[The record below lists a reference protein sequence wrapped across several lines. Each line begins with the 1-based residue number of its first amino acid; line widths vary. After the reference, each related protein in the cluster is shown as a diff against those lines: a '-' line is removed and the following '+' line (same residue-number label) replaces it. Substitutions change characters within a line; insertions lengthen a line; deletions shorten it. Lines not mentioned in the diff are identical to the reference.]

1 VKGVGVHDHVFHR
14 ADQRGTEA
22 GDERRSDAAPPRP
35 RAQTP
40 VPSERGPA
48 TGPGIAF
55 PDAGRITAA
64 TTGRPTTRRASY
76 AVSTRIRRA
85 SPAADAPPGHEKTSW
100 ADPAALSAEMAAR
113 RRPVPEPEVGR
124 TVRLP
129 DIVVESAGVETDS
142 VNGQLQ
148 YQGTTARHGPEP
160 ATDFGDTQPGSY
172 VLTGITVTKNEG
184 SYDVSATLQHHV
196 TFQVRDEV
204 GPGTAREKN
213 IESENDPRITARN
226 YEAIAADLT
235 PRMNDLGG
243 RPPRLAYWSRGLTI
257 IHEQFHADDN
267 VGLSRTGVGD
277 AQGWLNQ
284 QQTDSA
290 EGVQHL
296 LEQAVV
302 QVKKTRDDGMKMPGR
317 EERAYGDG
325 APLYLALVNRI
336 RSKFSKG
343 EGGARAD
350 SVKPDPNKQGTSGSK
365 PKRDL
370 RSSG

>member
-1 VKGVGVHDHVFHR
+1 M
-14 ADQRGTEA
+14 
-22 GDERRSDAAPPRP
+22 
-35 RAQTP
+35 
-40 VPSERGPA
+40 
-48 TGPGIAF
+48 
-55 PDAGRITAA
+55 
-64 TTGRPTTRRASY
+64 
-76 AVSTRIRRA
+76 
-85 SPAADAPPGHEKTSW
+85 PGHEKTD
-100 ADPAALSAEMAAR
+100 ADDPAVVAAALAAR
-113 RRPVPEPEVGR
+113 RGGPIPEPGLGA

-129 DIVVESAGVETDS
+129 DIVVESTAVETDS
-142 VNGQLQ
+142 VRGQIL
-148 YQGTTARHGPEP
+148 YQGATAQHGPEP
-160 ATDFGDTQPGSY
+160 ATDFGDTQPGNY
-172 VLTGITVTKNEG
+172 VLTGITVTKTEG

-257 IHEQFHADDN
+257 IHEQFHADDT

-277 AQGWLNQ
+277 AQSWLNQ

-290 EGVQHL
+290 DGVQHL
-296 LEQAVV
+296 LEQAVL
-302 QVKKTRDDGMKMPGR
+302 QVKKARDDGMKMPGR

-336 RSKFSKG
+336 RTKFSRA